1 MPISKR
7 HMRRRFATLKSGVE
21 GLRLGVGFPFLL
33 LALVLAEAHVP
44 ARTFFVGLL
53 DFAGRS
59 LDADNRVSA
68 TRPES
73 QPQPRFPSER
83 ASIEPMGWRGQA
95 QSAPVGFT
103 AVALSATLVPFLPA
117 TGMPAD
123 IRPAEV
129 APAAARPLPYR
140 SQAPPV

>member
-1 MPISKR
+1 
-7 HMRRRFATLKSGVE
+7 MRKRFATLKSGVE

-59 LDADNRVSA
+59 LDADKRVSA
-68 TRPES
+68 SRPES

-83 ASIEPMGWRGQA
+83 ASIEPMGWRSQA
-95 QSAPVGFT
+95 QSTPAGFT
-103 AVALSATLVPFLPA
+103 AVALAVTCVPFPPVTGLP
-117 TGMPAD
+117 TD
-123 IRPAEV
+123 TEPAE
-129 APAAARPLPYR
+129 ASPPAARPLSYR
-140 SQAPPV
+140 SQAPPA